1 MEETRIRN
9 CPSCGAA
16 MECKLQN
23 FSIGA
28 DGGGGLLT
36 LLADQY
42 EVDLYACPAC
52 GKVEL
57 YTAAFSPEPE
67 PATYWC
73 EHCQEE
79 REDRLCPV
87 CGQVGLLME
96 EHLRNLERAEQT
108 QSSSAAQEDGVQPEE
123 SSGFHFPWQKKKV
136 PWEK

>member
-57 YTAAFSPEPE
+57 YTAAFPRSRSLHPTGVSTVRRNGRIGS
-67 PATYWC
+67 A
-73 EHCQEE
+73 
-79 REDRLCPV
+79 RSADRWGC
-87 CGQVGLLME
+87 
-96 EHLRNLERAEQT
+96 
-108 QSSSAAQEDGVQPEE
+108 
-123 SSGFHFPWQKKKV
+123 
-136 PWEK
+136 

>member
-1 MEETRIRN
+1 MEEIRIRN

-28 DGGGGLLT
+28 DGGGGLWT

-57 YTAAFSPEPE
+57 YTAAFPKEPE
-67 PATYWC
+67 PAPYWC

-87 CGQVGLLME
+87 CGQVGL
-96 EHLRNLERAEQT
+96 
-108 QSSSAAQEDGVQPEE
+108 
-123 SSGFHFPWQKKKV
+123 
-136 PWEK
+136 

>member
-1 MEETRIRN
+1 
-9 CPSCGAA
+9 

-28 DGGGGLLT
+28 DGGGGLWT

-67 PATYWC
+67 PAPYWC

-123 SSGFHFPWQKKKV
+123 SSGFHFPW
-136 PWEK
+136 

>member
-67 PATYWC
+67 PAPYWC

-123 SSGFHFPWQKKKV
+123 SSGFHCPW
-136 PWEK
+136 

>member
-1 MEETRIRN
+1 MEETRTRS
-9 CPSCGAA
+9 CPSCGAE

-23 FSIGA
+23 FSLGA
-28 DGGGGLLT
+28 DGGGGLWT

-57 YTAAFSPEPE
+57 YTAAFSKEPK
-67 PATYWC
+67 PAPYWC

-96 EHLRNLERAEQT
+96 EHLRNLEQAEQI
-108 QSSSAAQEDGVQPEE
+108 QSGSVVQENGAQPEE
-123 SSGFHFPWQKKKV
+123 SSGFRFPWQKKKV

>member
-1 MEETRIRN
+1 
-9 CPSCGAA
+9 

-67 PATYWC
+67 PAPEPT
-73 EHCQEE
+73 
-79 REDRLCPV
+79 V
-87 CGQVGLLME
+87 
-96 EHLRNLERAEQT
+96 
-108 QSSSAAQEDGVQPEE
+108 PEE
-123 SSGFHFPWQKKKV
+123 PAPAAEPTGDP
-136 PWEK
+136 EITE

>member
-1 MEETRIRN
+1 MEEIRIRN

-28 DGGGGLLT
+28 DGGGGLWT

-57 YTAAFSPEPE
+57 YTAVLPKSRAFVSTG
-67 PATYWC
+67 AR
-73 EHCQEE
+73 EHRQVV
-79 REDRLCPV
+79 RITCPV
-87 CGQVGLLME
+87 CCGRG
-96 EHLRNLERAEQT
+96 AF
-108 QSSSAAQEDGVQPEE
+108 DGGA
-123 SSGFHFPWQKKKV
+123 SSGLGAG
-136 PWEK
+136 

>member
-57 YTAAFSPEPE
+57 YTAAFSP
-67 PATYWC
+67 
-73 EHCQEE
+73 
-79 REDRLCPV
+79 
-87 CGQVGLLME
+87 
-96 EHLRNLERAEQT
+96 
-108 QSSSAAQEDGVQPEE
+108 
-123 SSGFHFPWQKKKV
+123 
-136 PWEK
+136 

>member
-67 PATYWC
+67 PAPYWC

-79 REDRLCPV
+79 REDLP
-87 CGQVGLLME
+87 GL
-96 EHLRNLERAEQT
+96 RTGGAVDGGA
-108 QSSSAAQEDGVQPEE
+108 SSEFGAG
-123 SSGFHFPWQKKKV
+123 
-136 PWEK
+136 